1 MAALTAAGEREDDEV
16 SCFNTEWLFLLL
28 SIEISIKVAGEHCQG
43 DSGVSQPEG
52 SRDRKGQ

>member
-16 SCFNTEWLFLLL
+16 FCFNTEWLFLLL
-28 SIEISIKVAGEHCQG
+28 SIEISIKVAGG